1 MRPPE
6 PTPTR
11 PHKTPLRV
19 VTARPAVE
27 AEPAAYDARDL
38 NAVYRRFA
46 PYVAAVG
53 VRILGR
59 SDELD
64 DLVQDVFIAAA
75 RGIAQ
80 LSEPEAVKA
89 WLARIAVRSAVRR
102 LRQRRLLRALH
113 LSSDAPLDAD
123 ALVAPD
129 ASPEQRALVAHVYR
143 ALEGLAAADR
153 AAWVLRY
160 VEGETLEQAAELCG
174 CSLSTYQR
182 RLRRATDHLE
192 KELPDG

>member
-1 MRPPE
+1 
-6 PTPTR
+6 
-11 PHKTPLRV
+11 LRV
-19 VTARPAVE
+19 VTARTLVDARGSTRE
-27 AEPAAYDARDL
+27 QSESEPHAYDARDL

-75 RGIAQ
+75 HGIAK
-80 LSEPEAVKA
+80 LSEPKAVKA

-113 LSSDAPLDAD
+113 LTGSAPIDVD
-123 ALVAPD
+123 TLVAAD
-129 ASPEQRALVAHVYR
+129 ASPEQRALVACVYR
-143 ALEGLAAADR
+143 ALEGLSALDR
-153 AAWVLRY
+153 AAWVLRH
-160 VEGETLEQAAELCG
+160 VEGETLEQAAALCG
-174 CSLSTYQR
+174 CSQSTFQR
-182 RLRRATDHLE
+182 RLRRAAEHLAQ
-192 KELPDG
+192 ELPDG

>member
-1 MRPPE
+1 LRPPE
-6 PTPTR
+6 PSPSR
-11 PHKTPLRV
+11 QAHKTPLRV
-19 VTARPAVE
+19 VTARAFEVAPN
-27 AEPAAYDARDL
+27 AYDARDL
-38 NAVYRRFA
+38 NAIYRRFA

-75 RGIAQ
+75 RGIAK
-80 LSEPEAVKA
+80 LSEPEAIKA

-102 LRQRRLLRALH
+102 LRQRRLLRALY
-113 LSSDAPLDAD
+113 LASDTPLDTD
-123 ALVAPD
+123 TLVAPD

-143 ALEGLAAADR
+143 VLDDLSAADR

-182 RLRRATDHLE
+182 RLRRAAEHLE